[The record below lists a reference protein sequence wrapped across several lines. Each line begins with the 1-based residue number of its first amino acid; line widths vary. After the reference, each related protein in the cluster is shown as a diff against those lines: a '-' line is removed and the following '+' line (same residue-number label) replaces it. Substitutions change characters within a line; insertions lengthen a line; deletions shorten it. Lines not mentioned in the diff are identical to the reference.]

1 MESGEGEKRE
11 NCSTSRGKRLLRT
24 LPAPAPDPARG
35 TAVRRAMRAA
45 FMAAEVA
52 IGDARSVG
60 DTPGTNG
67 VLAAPPPVGA
77 PSRAASIYTRGG
89 RCSAGPAPPR
99 RRNVPLQG
107 ARDGPPCSRCTSR
120 PVRGGASPASRG
132 SDGATGCPAPWRR
145 AVPADLGGRAMSA
158 PCGLAEARELRAA
171 RCPLGAAR
179 RATVAAEG
187 LPSVPCLCPAW
198 MCSLGLNAGLVTGSS
213 CTADPG
219 ACRC

>member
-1 MESGEGEKRE
+1 MLG
-11 NCSTSRGKRLLRT
+11 
-24 LPAPAPDPARG
+24 
-35 TAVRRAMRAA
+35 
-45 FMAAEVA
+45 
-52 IGDARSVG
+52 RSVG
-60 DTPGTNG
+60 DAPGTNG

-89 RCSAGPAPPR
+89 RRSAGPAPPR
-99 RRNVPLQG
+99 RRNVPLRG

-120 PVRGGASPASRG
+120 PVRGGAPPASRG

-187 LPSVPCLCPAW
+187 LR
-198 MCSLGLNAGLVTGSS
+198 SS
-213 CTADPG
+213 A
-219 ACRC
+219 ACRASPACALPGCAPSG